1 MEMVKIIR
9 VVADCEQGMAYNEKI
24 LFMYLIKA
32 NIEEIKVLHTYVK

>member
-32 NIEEIKVLHTYVK
+32 NIEDIKTLHAYIK